1 MTHITLIPTGGL
13 CNRLRAIASTYQ
25 TAKRSNC
32 ALRVVWNRYDGMNAR
47 FSDLFKPIENDNITL
62 EDNNAWIY
70 RINRRQD
77 YYVRQPLLKLKY
89 DSIYFQPSSFNDS
102 YLELTE
108 KMKACKDNN
117 LLSIS
122 GSPLCKDYPLAG
134 MFIPADDIAERI
146 QETTSKFS
154 SNTIGIHIRRT
165 DCVESIDKSPTQA
178 FMKKIDEEI
187 AHDENSVFYLASDDN
202 KVKEQL
208 KSAYG
213 NRIITTIDN
222 TQRDNIEGIKF
233 AVYDL
238 FCLSHTSKIIGSYYS
253 SYTQE
258 AARLGNIQL
267 EYAKKQQE

>member
-1 MTHITLIPTGGL
+1 MTNITLIPTGGL

-25 TAKRSNC
+25 TARRSNC

-47 FSDLFKPIENDNITL
+47 FSDLFKPIEDDNLIV
-62 EDNNAWIY
+62 EDNNAWLY
-70 RINRRQD
+70 RINTRKD
-77 YYVRQPLLKLKY
+77 YLVRFPLLRLKY
-89 DSIYFQPSSFNDS
+89 DAIYFQPSSFNDS
-102 YLELTE
+102 CLELTE
-108 KMKACKDNN
+108 KMKVGKDTN

-134 MFIPADDIAERI
+134 LFIPVDDIAERI
-146 QETTSKFS
+146 QKTTSKFS

-178 FMKKIDEEI
+178 FINKIDEEI
-187 AHDENSVFYLASDDN
+187 ARDDSSVFYLASDDN

-213 NRIITTIDN
+213 DRIITTTNN

-238 FCLSHTSKIIGSYYS
+238 FCLSNTSKIIGSYYS

-267 EYAKKQQE
+267 EYAKKQK